1 MCTNA
6 RMMLSI
12 QRGPCWAANPS
23 SLYELLAKEGAIEG
37 VVEYDQGKGRGSF
50 VFHDEEVLLDD
61 DYLKLITGMRTE
73 LLIGKLCV
81 TTRAGHA
88 YAEYA
93 NDAD

>member
-1 MCTNA
+1 MCSNA

-23 SLYELLAKEGAIEG
+23 SLYELLSKEGAIEG

-50 VFHDEEVLLDD
+50 VYHDEQVFVDD
-61 DYLKLITGMRTE
+61 DYLKIITGMRTE

-81 TTRAGHA
+81 TTNMNLAVQ
-88 YAEYA
+88 E
-93 NDAD
+93 DD

>member
-23 SLYELLAKEGAIEG
+23 SLYELLSKEGAIEG

-50 VFHDEEVLLDD
+50 VFHDEEVLLYDD
-61 DYLKLITGMRTE
+61 HFKTITGMRTE

-81 TTRAGHA
+81 TTNMDLA
-88 YAEYA
+88 
-93 NDAD
+93 DADQEDDQR

>member
-6 RMMLSI
+6 RMMLSV

-23 SLYELLAKEGAIEG
+23 SLYELLSKEGAIEG

-50 VFHDEEVLLDD
+50 VYHDEQVFVDD
-61 DYLKLITGMRTE
+61 DYLKIITGMRTE

-81 TTRAGHA
+81 TTNMNLAVQ
-88 YAEYA
+88 E
-93 NDAD
+93 DD